1 MRIHLR
7 LPRLAAAGLALLLVF
22 GGSIAPAAAWSNNG
36 DGYGSHDWILDQ
48 SLRLLTARG
57 INWSWVDRTVAL
69 LASDDPD
76 NIEVVA
82 DPSRSIE
89 HTYTGGGKRGG
100 AVHRITEHYA
110 AMLRLYNEGRA
121 AQLAGDSATATA
133 RFRDASYN
141 LGMLSHFY
149 GDILQPYHTSR
160 DAIGLDAPHVAYELL
175 VDDLNRHPTDSPLWS
190 VANTS
195 WVVKDMPDV
204 RAAAIAAA
212 AYSRDR
218 YLTLAAN
225 FTTSTKTL
233 NSAASAVTKE
243 VLIRASGDLANLV
256 ASVPKGIGNPPPVG
270 TLTIKLRYRGVKAN
284 EVSERL
290 DGTVLDNAGKPI
302 EGVRVDIVWP
312 MADGTKQVMP
322 FWTDELG
329 NGHIYGIIES
339 PTLMAHQ
346 TVTATVTTDQTT
358 RTKTTWWYRTLRLAD
373 GTAGFVTS
381 VNDKT
386 VVAGQTITVTTTAKS
401 TTGSPIVGLLV
412 TWTWYMGA
420 TTVTTTGYT
429 DSTGKARSSKVIAS
443 TTTHST
449 MTVTART
456 SAYSINRSASTTF
469 YRVD

>member
-1 MRIHLR
+1 MQTRSR
-7 LPRLAAAGLALLLVF
+7 FPRLAAAGLALLLVF
-22 GGSIAPAAAWSNNG
+22 GGSVAPAAAWSNNG
-36 DGYGSHDWILDQ
+36 DGYGTHDWIMDQ
-48 SLRLLTARG
+48 AFRLLTARG
-57 INWSWVDRTVAL
+57 IGWSWVDRTVAL
-69 LASDDPD
+69 VASDDPD

-100 AVHRITEHYA
+100 AIHRITEHYA

-133 RFRDASYN
+133 KFREASYN
-141 LGMLSHFY
+141 LGMLAHFY

-160 DAIGLDAPHVAYELL
+160 DAIGQDKTHLAYELL
-175 VDDLNRHPTDSPLWS
+175 VDKSNHHPPDAPTWS

-195 WVVKDMPDV
+195 WVVKDVLDV
-204 RAAAIAAA
+204 RVAALAAAT
-212 AYSRDR
+212 YSRDR

-225 FTTSTKTL
+225 FSANDTSL
-233 NSAASAVTKE
+233 SSAANTVTRE

-256 ASVPKGIGNPPPVG
+256 ASVPKGLGNPPPVG

-290 DGTVLDNAGKPI
+290 DGTVLDGAGKPI
-302 EGVRVDIVWP
+302 EGVRVDILWP
-312 MADGTKQVMP
+312 MADGTTQVMP

-329 NGHIYGIIES
+329 NGHIYGIVAS

-358 RTKTTWWYRTLRLAD
+358 RTKTTWWYRTLKLAD

-386 VVAGQTITVTTTAKS
+386 VVAGQTVTVTTTAKS

-412 TWTWYMGA
+412 TWTWYMGS

-429 DSTGKARSSKVIAS
+429 DSAGKARSSKLITS
-443 TTTHST
+443 TTTRST
-449 MTVTART
+449 MTVTGRT

-469 YRVD
+469 ARVD